1 MDDLDK
7 QILNIIQTDFPLASR
22 PYQIIAER
30 LGTTESEILSR
41 VRQLIESGVI
51 RKIGPV
57 FDSRKLGYESTLVAM
72 KVPENRLLEVA
83 NIVNEFPQVT
93 HNYGRRHK
101 YNLWFTLVCQNSS
114 EIDNIL
120 SQIRAK
126 TGISDICLLPA
137 ERMFKIDV
145 NFRF

>member
-1 MDDLDK
+1 MDYLDR
-7 QILNIIQTDFPLASR
+7 QILNIIQTDFPLESR
-22 PYQIIAER
+22 PFQTIAER
-30 LGTTESEILSR
+30 LGTTESEILLR

-57 FDSRKLGYESTLVAM
+57 FDSRKLGYESTLIAM

-83 NIVNEFPQVT
+83 TIVNEFPQVT

-114 EIDNIL
+114 EIDNIV

-126 TGISDICLLPA
+126 TGISDIYLLPA